1 MPAALKKL
9 PKPTWPESSV
19 PPGRRRASQQPP
31 SRTPPAGAARTPG
44 RNGCSMPS
52 VFRPALR
59 LTALR
64 SAGLQQGSGSQTD
77 PAGEGGGVP
86 RTASCLGAQLR
97 CPGNLAEHGTQHRQQ
112 QQQQQQRQEPCVY
125 LYRKLKRALPTS
137 HLGRTSAAGDG
148 LNPVRTRR
156 PARPSSS
163 ALLRSLRLTRPLVL
177 LGCPLQ
183 TASII
188 SPWYPS
194 FLPDRDTSSPNWLQN
209 LLLLLCT
216 RPPGTP
222 VFPFPPSPPSHPAG
236 TLASVEPVPMHV
248 SSKNIVYLICPL
260 ESNDKIRTQA
270 NQIRTVFMDL
280 L

>member
-1 MPAALKKL
+1 MSLPSLFLFLVQPHRCLAMPAALKKL

-97 CPGNLAEHGTQHRQQ
+97 CPGNLAERGTQHRR
-112 QQQQQQRQEPCVY
+112 QQQQRQEPCVY

-137 HLGRTSAAGDG
+137 
-148 LNPVRTRR
+148 
-156 PARPSSS
+156 PS
-163 ALLRSLRLTRPLVL
+163 
-177 LGCPLQ
+177 G
-183 TASII
+183 
-188 SPWYPS
+188 
-194 FLPDRDTSSPNWLQN
+194 
-209 LLLLLCT
+209 
-216 RPPGTP
+216 
-222 VFPFPPSPPSHPAG
+222 SHF
-236 TLASVEPVPMHV
+236 S
-248 SSKNIVYLICPL
+248 C
-260 ESNDKIRTQA
+260 R
-270 NQIRTVFMDL
+270 
-280 L
+280 